1 MASVSGG
8 VKGGWFA
15 NRPAAVKLGAVAVV
29 AVVVVAV
36 LVGIGVSALSS
47 AAGRVADLNRLNA
60 DIRLSLEADMAHD
73 AIRGDT
79 LRALIAGPTASPG
92 DQDAIRNDLADHAKI
107 IADATAVFAGSSTEA
122 AIRTPARAVQP
133 LIQQYIQLAQQTVTA
148 ALSKP
153 GTPATLPQF
162 QNVFTAIEDQ
172 LPIVEDAI
180 GQLATDA
187 AKEVKQ
193 QRELALIE
201 LLGAGGIGIVL
212 VIGICW
218 MVARGIV
225 RPLRNVSDVLT
236 GVAKGDLAR
245 ESSVASTDELGKMAA
260 DLNVAITSVRS
271 TVGSLASSAT
281 AVAGTAED
289 VTGASQRITAS
300 AEEVSERA
308 ARATAAAAEVSSNVD
323 TLASASEQ
331 MDGSIGEI
339 ARNASD
345 ALRVATEAV
354 AMAEQTGATMARLGA
369 SSTEIG
375 NVVKTITAIAAQTN
389 LLALN
394 ATIEAARAGDA
405 GKGFAVVAGE
415 VKDLAQGTAKAT
427 DDIASRVEAI
437 QSDATLAVE
446 AIGRIAEVIARINDY
461 QSSIA
466 SAVEQQHVTTQET
479 SRTVTDVA
487 ARTTEIAQTV
497 AEMAE
502 DANRNAGEAE
512 ASLAAAHRLRSMSE
526 EMAQLVGRFRL

>member
-1 MASVSGG
+1 MSG

-29 AVVVVAV
+29 AVVAVAV
-36 LVGIGVSALSS
+36 VVGIGVRALSS
-47 AAGRVADLNRLNA
+47 AASRVNDLNRFNA

-79 LRALIAGPTASPG
+79 LRALIAGPTASSSDKDG
-92 DQDAIRNDLADHAKI
+92 IRGDLADHSKI
-107 IADATAVFAGSSTEA
+107 ITDALAAFAGSGAVPSV
-122 AIRTPARAVQP
+122 RSPAQQVQP
-133 LIQQYIQLAQQTVTA
+133 LVTQYVKLAEQTVDA
-148 ALSKP
+148 ALTTAGIP
-153 GTPATLPQF
+153 GTLPAF
-162 QNVFTAIEDQ
+162 QNVFTAIEEQ
-172 LPIVEDAI
+172 LPVVEDAI
-180 GQLATDA
+180 SQLATEA

-201 LLGAGGIGIVL
+201 LLGAGGIGLVL
-212 VIGICW
+212 VVGICW

-225 RPLRNVSDVLT
+225 RPLRSVSEVLT
-236 GVAKGDLAR
+236 GVAKGDLAK
-245 ESSVASTDELGKMAA
+245 ESSVASTDELGRMAA
-260 DLNVAITSVRS
+260 DLNAAISSVRS

-281 AVAGTAED
+281 SVAGTAED

-300 AEEVSERA
+300 AEQVSERA
-308 ARATAAAAEVSSNVD
+308 ARATAAAADVSSNVD

-354 AMAEQTGATMARLGA
+354 AMAEQTGVTMARLGA

-437 QSDATLAVE
+437 QADAGLAVE
-446 AIGRIAEVIARINDY
+446 AISQIAEVIARINDY

-497 AEMAE
+497 AEMAD
-502 DANRNAGEAE
+502 DASRNAGEAE
-512 ASLAAAHRLRSMSE
+512 ASLAAARRLRGMSE
-526 EMAQLVGRFRL
+526 EMTQLVGRFRL